1 MYHDQGARTGQNDAG
16 LVTADLVVIEKNTL
30 VLYD

>member
-1 MYHDQGARTGQNDAG
+1 MYHEQGARMGQNDAG
-16 LVTADLVVIEKNTL
+16 LVTADIVVIKKNTL

>member
-1 MYHDQGARTGQNDAG
+1 MHHDQGARKGQNDAG